1 MNFEKW
7 ELFSGSPG
15 IVLTEYGIEGS
26 VKRFTLLC
34 LFQGAFHSQKVSY
47 TIGKDPFVFK
57 KNPPKIRKNPFVVKE
72 SRTLFRKTEMPL
84 GLFDSGLPFRSDWSE
99 KSDMKSIPLAMWN
112 HHTRL
117 LLV

>member
-15 IVLTEYGIEGS
+15 IVLSEYGIEGS

-47 TIGKDPFVFK
+47 TIGKNPFVFK
-57 KNPPKIRKNPFVVKE
+57 
-72 SRTLFRKTEMPL
+72 
-84 GLFDSGLPFRSDWSE
+84 
-99 KSDMKSIPLAMWN
+99 
-112 HHTRL
+112 
-117 LLV
+117 